1 MSTAPDEDALKRR
14 YREFLDLLPLTLSLA
29 GLSSSDGMRNF
40 TTEQLDLRAQVI
52 LNAFKVARQTARDA
66 IRAG

>member
-1 MSTAPDEDALKRR
+1 
-14 YREFLDLLPLTLSLA
+14 
-29 GLSSSDGMRNF
+29 MRNF